1 MKEFRADLHCHST
14 CSDGTFT
21 PQQIIHLATQ
31 NELSGLSITDHDIVE
46 GYAIAREHAESAG
59 IQLLPGVEIST
70 MHKDTNVHV
79 LAYGFSFPCPIIEE
93 FCQSHFSKRRERNLK
108 ILHLLTKHGMP
119 LTEEEVS
126 NAFADKCQK
135 SKSITT
141 RPHIA
146 LAMVKK
152 GYIKEPAEAFRL
164 YIGEGKPCYAP
175 GGYHS
180 VEETIAIIHKAG
192 ALAVVAHPHLIM
204 NQRVVNDLLA
214 MDFDGIEAYYA
225 RLSAVQEARWV
236 KIGRKKNWIITGG
249 SDFHGDSKPN
259 ISLGCS
265 WVDQTTFQFL
275 YEHFQ
280 KNQLRHHDLEN
291 KICITNPAI

>member
-21 PQQIIHLATQ
+21 PQELIDLATKI
-31 NELSGLSITDHDIVE
+31 ELSGLSITDHDTLE
-46 GYAIAREHAESAG
+46 GYSIAREYAENSG
-59 IQLLPGVEIST
+59 IQLLPGVELST

-79 LAYGFSFPCPIIEE
+79 LAYGFSYPCPILEE
-93 FCQSHFSKRRERNLK
+93 FCQSHFAKRSERNLK
-108 ILHLLTKHGMP
+108 ILHLLAKNGMP

-126 NAFADKCQK
+126 NAFTDKCQK
-135 SKSITT
+135 TKSITT

-152 GYIKEPAEAFRL
+152 GYIKDTAEAFRL

-180 VEETIAIIHKAG
+180 VEETLTTIHKAG
-192 ALAVVAHPHLIM
+192 ALAIIAHPHLIM

-214 MDFDGIEAYYA
+214 MNFDGIEAYYA
-225 RLSAVQEARWV
+225 RLSPVQEERWI

-265 WVDQTTFQFL
+265 WIDQKTFQFL
-275 YEHFQ
+275 FETFQ
-280 KNQLRHHDLEN
+280 KNQSKRPDLEKACLVN
-291 KICITNPAI
+291 TTH